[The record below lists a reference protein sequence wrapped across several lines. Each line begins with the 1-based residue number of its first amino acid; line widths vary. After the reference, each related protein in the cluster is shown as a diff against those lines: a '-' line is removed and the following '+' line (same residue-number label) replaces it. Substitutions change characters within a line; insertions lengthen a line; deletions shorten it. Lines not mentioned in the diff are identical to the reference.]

1 MSNDIEK
8 VRCHKLDGSSHT
20 NIFTV
25 YYLSGYGT
33 NLIFDIN
40 TVINRKGTPQNLTG
54 HLWVYKDA
62 KRETFEA

>member
-8 VRCHKLDGSSHT
+8 VRYHKLGGSSHT

-25 YYLSGYGT
+25 QYLSGYGT

-40 TVINRKGTPQNLTG
+40 TVINRKG
-54 HLWVYKDA
+54 A
-62 KRETFEA
+62 KRENFET